1 VTSAQD
7 EWSEGTGIG
16 ISYNANPGDIMLEN
30 SPETI
35 EFHTI
40 SYWHFEE
47 GEGQLAIDDIQRR
60 ILWVVESE
68 EDWNEGT
75 IDGVS
80 SSIISNSLT
89 LMAPDIILDPR
100 TIALWTIDVGG
111 GQTVNNMVNSD
122 LDGVFGNSTE
132 EDIHDPIWV
141 EQHEAKV
148 GRYALKFDTEDFVEI
163 PDSPTINFGKDDSFV
178 VEIWFKTTSNNEMR
192 IITKRDDMNTPYSG
206 YTLGLNNG
214 KVFLYL
220 QDDQNNYVMVTTPE
234 LYNDGVWHHIS
245 AVRNTSKNMVSITMD
260 GAEVVNT
267 IDPTSDLTNQQNLII
282 GATKSYSYSG
292 LLDDIIIASD
302 QPPYGNYKL
311 GGNYL
316 SRIFDT
322 GSRALWKNISWAPL
336 VTENQTEITI
346 MTRVSNDS
354 VSWSDWSDSY
364 TNFADDEIH
373 HGISRYI
380 QFKAELK
387 TTLTSET
394 PILRDTKITFE
405 TLGYEQEVLLRLEN
419 PPTISEGQSVTIKAS
434 IRNKIGEPM
443 SDSWIAFFVN
453 HVKVDSVLSDAD
465 GKASIQINPSRAP
478 YGRQVLQIE
487 AEYGAIKSEETL
499 FVQRAIPEILMKLEN
514 QIPFLLVMGIFSVG
528 TISYVYVFQPNRL
541 KVLITN
547 QKKLKQFDKQ
557 IAKGD
562 KQLKL
567 IREKIETLEK
577 EKHRIEV
584 EGLRYQRKDEE
595 S

>member
-1 VTSAQD
+1 
-7 EWSEGTGIG
+7 
-16 ISYNANPGDIMLEN
+16 
-30 SPETI
+30 
-35 EFHTI
+35 
-40 SYWHFEE
+40 
-47 GEGQLAIDDIQRR
+47 
-60 ILWVVESE
+60 
-68 EDWNEGT
+68 
-75 IDGVS
+75 
-80 SSIISNSLT
+80 
-89 LMAPDIILDPR
+89 
-100 TIALWTIDVGG
+100 
-111 GQTVNNMVNSD
+111 
-122 LDGVFGNSTE
+122 
-132 EDIHDPIWV
+132 
-141 EQHEAKV
+141 
-148 GRYALKFDTEDFVEI
+148 
-163 PDSPTINFGKDDSFV
+163 
-178 VEIWFKTTSNNEMR
+178 
-192 IITKRDDMNTPYSG
+192 
-206 YTLGLNNG
+206 
-214 KVFLYL
+214 
-220 QDDQNNYVMVTTPE
+220 
-234 LYNDGVWHHIS
+234 
-245 AVRNTSKNMVSITMD
+245 
-260 GAEVVNT
+260 
-267 IDPTSDLTNQQNLII
+267 
-282 GATKSYSYSG
+282 
-292 LLDDIIIASD
+292 
-302 QPPYGNYKL
+302 
-311 GGNYL
+311 
-316 SRIFDT
+316 
-322 GSRALWKNISWAPL
+322 
-336 VTENQTEITI
+336 
-346 MTRVSNDS
+346 TRVSNDS